1 MIEICAR
8 GTTALAG
15 STTEPEI
22 VPPTTCAYEG
32 MDPRKPSINMMDAKA
47 MKTFPDLNRIIVD
60 SLCVLALLC
69 GVSLHGS
76 RKRPRVLNRNPARP
90 IDAINPRRRPR
101 QEDQTMIPG
110 ELASAARL
118 HISFAP
124 PSTG

>member
-1 MIEICAR
+1 LVVAVVVTPVATFMIESCAP

-47 MKTFPDLNRIIVD
+47 MKAFPDLNRIIVD

-69 GVSLHGS
+69 GESLHGS
-76 RKRPRVLNRNPARP
+76 RKRPRVLDRNPTQP
-90 IDAINPRRRPR
+90 IDAI
-101 QEDQTMIPG
+101 IPNV
-110 ELASAARL
+110 S
-118 HISFAP
+118 
-124 PSTG
+124 PSPG